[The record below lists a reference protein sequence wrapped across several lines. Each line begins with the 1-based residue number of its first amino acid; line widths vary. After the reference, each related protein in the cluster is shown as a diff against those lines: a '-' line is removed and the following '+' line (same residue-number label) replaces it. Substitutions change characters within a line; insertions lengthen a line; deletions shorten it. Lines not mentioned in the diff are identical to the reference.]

1 MSSGMEYREV
11 ATYWTIRLR
20 KRSIKNFF
28 GRRGRRKPAW
38 PERGAQ
44 GKKLGQRESPPANP
58 WCPQSRKC
66 RNRSLFG
73 DLGVV
78 GEKTGVSLDHLF
90 ES

>member
-1 MSSGMEYREV
+1 MEYWEV

-44 GKKLGQRESPPANP
+44 GKKLGQRESPLQTLGAPNLENAEID
-58 WCPQSRKC
+58 
-66 RNRSLFG
+66 RSLGIWGSWGKKRAF
-73 DLGVV
+73 L
-78 GEKTGVSLDHLF
+78 
-90 ES
+90 